1 MGIRR
6 IATALGSLHSA
17 EVAVDFSEG
26 SPPVINPDRETSIA
40 RHAASRWLGP
50 AALSSRSTRAWGP
63 KTSRAT
69 CTRFL
74 GAMSVSAH
82 VGRMTTTSR
91 CIVRPS
97 MSTRRCSASAPVSST
112 ASRGRRSRFTAPG
125 KLQLTLSP
133 RRRSSWSGSGRPC
146 FIALVLPLVFG
157 GCGDAKKR
165 LDWTSVGQLITEEV
179 ASVPALTTT
188 EPEALLSDSSHE
200 VILLDVRKAEAQ
212 YPAYVSPCQRFT
224 PTLTNDGA

>member
-1 MGIRR
+1 M
-6 IATALGSLHSA
+6 
-17 EVAVDFSEG
+17 
-26 SPPVINPDRETSIA
+26 
-40 RHAASRWLGP
+40 
-50 AALSSRSTRAWGP
+50 
-63 KTSRAT
+63 
-69 CTRFL
+69 
-74 GAMSVSAH
+74 
-82 VGRMTTTSR
+82 
-91 CIVRPS
+91 
-97 MSTRRCSASAPVSST
+97 
-112 ASRGRRSRFTAPG
+112 
-125 KLQLTLSP
+125 TLSP
-133 RRRSSWSGSGRPC
+133 RRRSSWSGSGRPW

-200 VILLDVRKAEAQ
+200 VILLDVREAEAQ